1 MSDSPSNS
9 IIIDVIEVSSQ
20 SSNPN
25 IVNKPKDEEDVELV
39 QAIAFNL
46 NSLKQQYESEIIGQ
60 AQPKGQT
67 DEG

>member
-1 MSDSPSNS
+1 MTDEIVTYKGRFCEKHSDF
-9 IIIDVIEVSSQ
+9 IWGDYI
-20 SSNPN
+20 
-25 IVNKPKDEEDVELV
+25 DEEDIELV

-60 AQPKGQT
+60 GQPRGTQ

>member
-1 MSDSPSNS
+1 MAEYT
-9 IIIDVIEVSSQ
+9 I
-20 SSNPN
+20 
-25 IVNKPKDEEDVELV
+25 DEEDVELV

-60 AQPKGQT
+60 GQPRGTQ